1 MGAAR
6 KGPAFAR
13 MGLLACLGLA
23 CADQGRAADMAG
35 RSGYGYGYGYG
46 YGASEGSAVCY
57 DVPAPSGQPRYFPR
71 SEGEPG
77 AGAGPRA
84 MVRRCRPGCAPRQV
98 PIPTDAPDD
107 PSYVGSEYG
116 LGKPSYYGFRP
127 GLGHDDPF
135 GRPLRYCN

>member
-6 KGPAFAR
+6 KGSAFAR
-13 MGLLACLGLA
+13 IGLLACLGFT
-23 CADQGRAADMAG
+23 CAGQARAADMAG
-35 RSGYGYGYGYG
+35 RSGYGDG
-46 YGASEGSAVCY
+46 YGAFGESALCY

-71 SEGEPG
+71 GEGEPG
-77 AGAGPRA
+77 VGDGPRA
-84 MVRRCRPGCAPRQV
+84 LVRRCRPGCAPRQV
-98 PIPTDAPDD
+98 PVPTDAPDD

>member
-1 MGAAR
+1 MSAAR
-6 KGPAFAR
+6 KGRALAR
-13 MGLLACLGLA
+13 TVLLAGLA
-23 CADQGRAADMAG
+23 VGCAASAWAADMASG
-35 RSGYGYGYGYG
+35 SGYGYGYGG
-46 YGASEGSAVCY
+46 SGGAAACY
-57 DVPAPSGQPRYFPR
+57 DVPSPSGQPRYFPR
-71 SEGEPG
+71 GEGEQD
-77 AGAGPRA
+77 AAAAPRA
-84 MVRRCRPGCAPRQV
+84 MVRRCRPGCVPRQV